1 MAKHKC
7 LMCGDEFPIELM
19 FETLV
24 CGNCID
30 ADGSDLAKSE
40 AELAQV
46 KAERDRLREDYNAMR
61 EQINNV
67 NKVYWEYDDWD
78 EKAGEMKLSIE
89 AILAI
94 FPEIESEE

>member
-7 LMCGDEFPIELM
+7 LMCGDEFPIEFM

-46 KAERDRLREDYNAMR
+46 KAERDRLKEGIQSALCVMFGWVTAETDEGVLDLIEQVRKPLSNAL
-61 EQINNV
+61 N
-67 NKVYWEYDDWD
+67 
-78 EKAGEMKLSIE
+78 
-89 AILAI
+89 
-94 FPEIESEE
+94 ESEENANNE